1 MQSTLSYA
9 PLAEDFDEAFFDAP
23 VITMRRAE
31 PCAAPPETV
40 DDEPEQGEP

>member
-9 PLAEDFDEAFFDAP
+9 PRDEDFDEAFFDPP
-23 VITMRRAE
+23 VITMRRTE
-31 PCAAPPETV
+31 APAFVPETV

>member
-9 PLAEDFDEAFFDAP
+9 PTDEDFDEAFFDPP

-31 PCAAPPETV
+31 AEAIPETV